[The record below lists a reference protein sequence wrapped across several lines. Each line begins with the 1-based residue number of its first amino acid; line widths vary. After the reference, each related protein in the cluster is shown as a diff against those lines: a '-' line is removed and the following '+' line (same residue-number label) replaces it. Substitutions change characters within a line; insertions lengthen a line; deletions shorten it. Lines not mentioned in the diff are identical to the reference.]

1 MKGLLTWW
9 ESACTRSKI
18 LRFIDLNLRGI
29 GQVMF
34 QDNPLSGLLFF
45 IGIGWG
51 SYAAGMPQV
60 AIGGL
65 VALVVATLT
74 AQWLRVDKADLGAG
88 LYGYNAYLVGLALG
102 TFLSVSPLWWVYVAL
117 GGAVSVVATLGTAN
131 VFKTWGVAAL
141 TAPFVLTAW
150 LFLLATY
157 AFAAIDGS
165 GLPMAAV
172 ITPVDPAVA
181 DPLAFG
187 DFVQGVLKSIT
198 QVFLKASIVA
208 ALLLLAGLA
217 VNSLASAVFALAGAI
232 VAVGTAHVLGAESDL
247 ITGGLMG
254 FSPVL
259 TAIALG
265 AVFYKPSVKVALYA
279 LVATVFT
286 VIVQGALNV
295 VVAPFG
301 IPTLTAPFVLA
312 SWLFLLP
319 RQHFGQRAEA

>member
-1 MKGLLTWW
+1 MKGLLTGW
-9 ESACTRSKI
+9 EGCCASSQF
-18 LRFIDLNLRGI
+18 LRFVDLNLRGI

-45 IGIGWG
+45 VAIGWG

-65 VALVVATLT
+65 VAVVAATLT
-74 AQWLRVDKADLGAG
+74 AQWLRVDAADLAAG
-88 LYGYNAYLVGLALG
+88 LWGYNAYLVGLALG
-102 TFLSVSPLWWVYVAL
+102 TFLAVSPLWWSYVVL

-157 AFAAIDGS
+157 AFSAIEGN
-165 GLPMAAV
+165 GLPMTAEIA
-172 ITPVDPAVA
+172 PLDPAA
-181 DPLAFG
+181 ANPLAFG

-198 QVFLKASIVA
+198 QVFLKASVLA
-208 ALLLLAGLA
+208 ALLLLVGLA
-217 VNSLASAVFALAGAI
+217 VNSVAAAAFALGGAI
-232 VAVGTAHVLGAESDL
+232 VAVVTAHLLGAESDL

-265 AVFYKPSVKVALYA
+265 AVFYKPGARVAIYA
-279 LVATVFT
+279 LVGTVFT
-286 VIVQGALNV
+286 VIVQGAMNV
-295 VVAPFG
+295 AVTPFG

-319 RQHFGQRAEA
+319 RQHFE

>member
-9 ESACTRSKI
+9 EGRCTASKV
-18 LRFIDLNLRGI
+18 LRFVDYNLRGI

-60 AIGGL
+60 AIGGM
-65 VALVVATLT
+65 VAIVVATFT
-74 AQWLRVDKADLGAG
+74 AQWLRVDAADLGAG

-102 TFLSVSPLWWVYVAL
+102 TFLAVSPMWWVYVAL
-117 GGAVSVVATLGTAN
+117 GAAVSVPATLGTAR
-131 VFKTWGVAAL
+131 VLKTWGVAAL
-141 TAPFVLTAW
+141 TAPFVLTTW

-157 AFAAIDGS
+157 AFSAIDGS
-165 GLPMAAV
+165 GLPTSTAIVPIDPSAAS
-172 ITPVDPAVA
+172 A
-181 DPLAFG
+181 LAFG
-187 DFVQGVLKSIT
+187 DFVQGVLKSIS
-198 QVFLKASIVA
+198 QVFLKASLLA

-217 VNSLASAVFALAGAI
+217 VNSLAAAAFALAGAI
-232 VAVGTAHVLGAESDL
+232 VSVITAHLLGAESDL

-265 AVFYKPSVKVALYA
+265 AVFYTPSPRVAVYA

-286 VIVQGALNV
+286 VIVQGAMNV
-295 VVAPFG
+295 ALTPIG
-301 IPTLTAPFVLA
+301 IPTLTGPFVLA

-319 RQHFGQRAEA
+319 RQHFGQA